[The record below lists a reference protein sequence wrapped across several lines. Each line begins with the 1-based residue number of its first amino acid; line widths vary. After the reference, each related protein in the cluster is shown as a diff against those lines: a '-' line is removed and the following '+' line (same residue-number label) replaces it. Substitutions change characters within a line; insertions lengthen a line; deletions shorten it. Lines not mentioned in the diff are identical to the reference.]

1 MPIKKLQEEVEN
13 TLQMILSGV
22 YMCAYL
28 RGDLKQ
34 EVDMKVIFKSIKRI
48 NKFLDKAYKLGRKE
62 EREECIRY
70 MRSGNI
76 SGSFSTG
83 CDCEDCNKYEKKVR
97 KDLSDHSEGKK

>member
-1 MPIKKLQEEVEN
+1 MPIKKLQED
-13 TLQMILSGV
+13 TTDD
-22 YMCAYL
+22 CYL
-28 RGDLKQ
+28 EYVDGHLTCTFNHKAGDKCLMDKD
-34 EVDMKVIFKSIKRI
+34 EEEI
-48 NKFLDKAYKLGRKE
+48 NKAYELGRKE